1 MISETKT
8 QTLDW
13 VPEFQLPVWGGLK
26 PVNAS
31 HPDYGL
37 HEDDIRDRN
46 EFIRV
51 YFQSEYAPI
60 LLIPNA
66 EENDFFSLDLMDDG
80 AFGTHD
86 FQKLL
91 NPFDKYRFAM
101 KKIMERI
108 RDLAILYSVVQSS
121 EDKAEIHKRY
131 QRVLDNEFRNRLTCL
146 EHKYGSAYA
155 IGSENRMNELKYRIR
170 EGERTWA
177 QNTASG
183 AE

>member
-1 MISETKT
+1 MISETMT

-13 VPEFQLPVWGGLK
+13 VPDSQLPVWGGLK
-26 PVNAS
+26 PVNKS
-31 HPDYGL
+31 LPDHGL

-66 EENDFFSLDLMDDG
+66 EEKDLFSLDLMDEG

-91 NPFDKYRFAM
+91 RPFDKYRFAM

-121 EDKAEIHKRY
+121 EDKVEIYERY
-131 QRVLDNEFRNRLTCL
+131 QRVLDNEFRDRLTCL
-146 EHKYGSAYA
+146 KNKYGSAYT
-155 IGSENRMNELKYRIR
+155 IGSENRINELKYRIR
-170 EGERTWA
+170 EGEKTWE
-177 QNTASG
+177 QNAI
-183 AE
+183 